1 MRLFLLCKES
11 TVPSYIRELYGIDL
25 DSKHTLLKSFIRRVT
40 EVGYMAARVLKNP
53 RLRSYHLPELA
64 VQVGLSIS
72 STALLSDKKEGSV
85 TSYTHDKCVVCIR
98 LTNEKIGVITQT
110 SLKFKLNCS

>member
-85 TSYTHDKCVVCIR
+85 FTDEQIKCAINQPFTCFIIADKLLSV
-98 LTNEKIGVITQT
+98 LD
-110 SLKFKLNCS
+110 S